1 MSNPT
6 ELSPNVDNIQVGK
19 GIVSFKKEGD
29 SVYRDLGNCTAFSI
43 TPEVDIL
50 EHFTSR
56 AGTKKRD
63 LIIVLLQKATCKLI
77 MEEISAQ
84 NISMML
90 YGTADLLDADG
101 PKVEIFGTSVVRGAL
116 KFVGTND
123 VGPKMN
129 IELWN
134 VNWQPKGDL
143 NFISDEFNNMELEG
157 AVLSA
162 SSGPNVGKFGY
173 VQITNSLPS

>member
-19 GIVSFKKEGD
+19 GVVSFKKDGD
-29 SVYRDLGNCTAFSI
+29 SVYRDLGNCTAFTI
-43 TPEVDIL
+43 TPEVETL

-56 AGTKKRD
+56 EGTKKRD
-63 LIIVLLQKATCKLI
+63 LIIVIQQKATVAI
-77 MEEISAQ
+77 TMEEITAQ
-84 NISMML
+84 NIAMML
-90 YGTADLLDADG
+90 YGTTDLADVDG

-116 KFVGTND
+116 KFVGAND

-129 IELWN
+129 VELWN
-134 VNWQPKGDL
+134 VNWTPSGDL

-157 AVLSA
+157 AILA
-162 SSGPNVGKFGY
+162 AQSGPNVGKFGY
-173 VQITNSLPS
+173 VQITNSTPS